1 MDTTTLR
8 TFIALAQIKN
18 FTKTAQQLFVAQSTV
33 TNRIRDL
40 EMELGV
46 PLFIRSH
53 KQVDLTPSG
62 QKFLDYAQ
70 RFVSL
75 ELAALQD
82 IQSSPTYAR
91 KSASARPTPFTNV
104 TSSAASAAPQREEG
118 PVPARHHR
126 PYDGHDA
133 PAPGRDAGRDLFLQ
147 RHVPRWLYLPPLP
160 DRLAGPGLPGSQY
173 GICQRYFQGR
183 PAENR
188 LPLLQFRPPGV
199 GLYIQD
205 LFPRHHRFPLEIDNS
220 TKLPQYV
227 ADGIGYTFLPKSL
240 IEEDLAEK
248 RLRAIPLLDFEPPKV
263 DSYYI
268 TRSPSTIPA
277 DLEEELLADCSYGLQ
292 GDDHGRHD
300 DDGQEDIK

>member
-82 IQSSPTYAR
+82 IQSSPTYAQ
-91 KSASARPTPFTNV
+91 KINIGTTN
-104 TSSAASAAPQREEG
+104 TIYEG
-118 PVPARHHR
+118 H
-126 PYDGHDA
+126 
-133 PAPGRDAGRDLFLQ
+133 LQ
-147 RHVPRWLYLPPLP
+147 RRIRSFLKEKKGLSLLLCAALFIPSCTLAEDTTPEPERFVAPTLPP
-160 DRLAGPGLPGSQY
+160 DAIAWDSSHPGISKDD
-173 GICQRYFQGR
+173 
-183 PAENR
+183 
-188 LPLLQFRPPGV
+188 LQKIDYLFCNFALQGV

>member
-40 EMELGV
+40 ETELGV

-75 ELAALQD
+75 EMEALQS
-82 IQSSPTYAR
+82 IQASPTYA
-91 KSASARPTPFTNV
+91 KKVNLGITNTIYECHLQHRLREYLKQETDV
-104 TSSAASAAPQREEG
+104 SLHLIISHTAAMQQQLQAGTLDAIFSFSPMFQEGFICRHYRTDTLVLVCQAADKK
-118 PVPARHHR
+118 
-126 PYDGHDA
+126 Y
-133 PAPGRDAGRDLFLQ
+133 AGGIYKDELQKINYLFCNFALQ
-147 RHVPRWLYLPPLP
+147 
-160 DRLAGPGLPGSQY
+160 
-173 GICQRYFQGR
+173 
-183 PAENR
+183 
-188 LPLLQFRPPGV
+188 GV

-205 LFPRHHRFPLEIDNS
+205 LFPKHHRFPLEIDNS
-220 TKLPQYV
+220 TKLPPYV
-227 ADGIGYTFLPKSL
+227 AAGIGYTFLPRSL
-240 IEEDLAEK
+240 IEDDLARH
-248 RLRAIPLLDFEPPKV
+248 RLREIPLLDFEPPKV

-268 TRSPSTIPA
+268 TRSPSNIPE
-277 DLEEELLADCSYGLQ
+277 DLENFLLK
-292 GDDHGRHD
+292 
-300 DDGQEDIK
+300 EK

>member
-1 MDTTTLR
+1 MMHQLQDGTLDAIFSFSAMFRDGYICRPYR
-8 TFIALAQIKN
+8 TDSLVLVCQADNTEYANGISKDDLQKIDYLFCN
-18 FTKTAQQLFVAQSTV
+18 F
-33 TNRIRDL
+33 
-40 EMELGV
+40 
-46 PLFIRSH
+46 
-53 KQVDLTPSG
+53 
-62 QKFLDYAQ
+62 
-70 RFVSL
+70 
-75 ELAALQD
+75 ALQ
-82 IQSSPTYAR
+82 
-91 KSASARPTPFTNV
+91 
-104 TSSAASAAPQREEG
+104 
-118 PVPARHHR
+118 
-126 PYDGHDA
+126 
-133 PAPGRDAGRDLFLQ
+133 
-147 RHVPRWLYLPPLP
+147 
-160 DRLAGPGLPGSQY
+160 
-173 GICQRYFQGR
+173 
-183 PAENR
+183 
-188 LPLLQFRPPGV
+188 GV

-292 GDDHGRHD
+292 GNDHGRHD

>member
-82 IQSSPTYAR
+82 IQSSPTYAQKISIGTTNTIYECHLQR
-91 KSASARPTPFTNV
+91 RIRSFLKEKKDLSLHVTIGHTTAMMHQLQDGTLDAIFSFSAMFRD
-104 TSSAASAAPQREEG
+104 G
-118 PVPARHHR
+118 YICR
-126 PYDGHDA
+126 PYRTDSLVLVCQAANTEYANGISKD
-133 PAPGRDAGRDLFLQ
+133 DLQKIDYLFCNFALQ
-147 RHVPRWLYLPPLP
+147 
-160 DRLAGPGLPGSQY
+160 
-173 GICQRYFQGR
+173 
-183 PAENR
+183 
-188 LPLLQFRPPGV
+188 GV

-227 ADGIGYTFLPKSL
+227 ADEIG
-240 IEEDLAEK
+240 
-248 RLRAIPLLDFEPPKV
+248 RASCRERV
-263 DSYYI
+263 
-268 TRSPSTIPA
+268 
-277 DLEEELLADCSYGLQ
+277 
-292 GDDHGRHD
+292 
-300 DDGQEDIK
+300 

>member
-62 QKFLDYAQ
+62 QKFLSYAQ

-82 IQSSPTYAR
+82 IQSSPTYTQ
-91 KSASARPTPFTNV
+91 KVSIGTTN
-104 TSSAASAAPQREEG
+104 TIYEC
-118 PVPARHHR
+118 H
-126 PYDGHDA
+126 
-133 PAPGRDAGRDLFLQ
+133 LQ
-147 RHVPRWLYLPPLP
+147 RRIRSFLKEKKGVSLHVTIGHTETMMRQLQDGTLDAIFSFSAMFRDGYICQPYRTDSLVLVCQ
-160 DRLAGPGLPGSQY
+160 AGNTEYAG
-173 GICQRYFQGR
+173 GICKDD
-183 PAENR
+183 
-188 LPLLQFRPPGV
+188 LQKIDYLFCNFALQGV

-205 LFPRHHRFPLEIDNS
+205 LS
-220 TKLPQYV
+220 
-227 ADGIGYTFLPKSL
+227 
-240 IEEDLAEK
+240 
-248 RLRAIPLLDFEPPKV
+248 RAITASPWKSTTAP
-263 DSYYI
+263 SC
-268 TRSPSTIPA
+268 PST
-277 DLEEELLADCSYGLQ
+277 
-292 GDDHGRHD
+292 
-300 DDGQEDIK
+300 

>member
-82 IQSSPTYAR
+82 IDRTILLMLADGSSE
-91 KSASARPTPFTNV
+91 
-104 TSSAASAAPQREEG
+104 AATGKA
-118 PVPARHHR
+118 
-126 PYDGHDA
+126 
-133 PAPGRDAGRDLFLQ
+133 
-147 RHVPRWLYLPPLP
+147 
-160 DRLAGPGLPGSQY
+160 
-173 GICQRYFQGR
+173 
-183 PAENR
+183 
-188 LPLLQFRPPGV
+188 V
-199 GLYIQD
+199 GLSQKAVNK
-205 LFPRHHRFPLEIDNS
+205 RKH
-220 TKLPQYV
+220 KLY
-227 ADGIGYTFLPKSL
+227 A
-240 IEEDLAEK
+240 
-248 RLRAIPLLDFEPPKV
+248 LLKEHLKDF
-263 DSYYI
+263 
-268 TRSPSTIPA
+268 R
-277 DLEEELLADCSYGLQ
+277 
-292 GDDHGRHD
+292 
-300 DDGQEDIK
+300 

>member
-82 IQSSPTYAR
+82 IQSSPTYAQKISIGTTNTIYECHLQR
-91 KSASARPTPFTNV
+91 RIRSFLKEKKDLSLHVTIGHTTAMMHQLQDGTLDAIFSFSAMFRD
-104 TSSAASAAPQREEG
+104 G
-118 PVPARHHR
+118 YICR
-126 PYDGHDA
+126 PYRTDSLVLVCQAANTEYANGISKD
-133 PAPGRDAGRDLFLQ
+133 DLQKIDYLFCNFALQ
-147 RHVPRWLYLPPLP
+147 
-160 DRLAGPGLPGSQY
+160 
-173 GICQRYFQGR
+173 
-183 PAENR
+183 
-188 LPLLQFRPPGV
+188 GV

-227 ADGIGYTFLPKSL
+227 ADGIGYTFLPKSSS
-240 IEEDLAEK
+240 K
-248 RLRAIPLLDFEPPKV
+248 RTWPK
-263 DSYYI
+263 I
-268 TRSPSTIPA
+268 ACGPSPSSISSRPKSTATTSRAARRRFRPTWKKNYWPTAHTDCRAMIMA
-277 DLEEELLADCSYGLQ
+277 DMTTMDK
-292 GDDHGRHD
+292 R
-300 DDGQEDIK
+300 I

>member
-62 QKFLDYAQ
+62 QKFLSYAQ

-82 IQSSPTYAR
+82 IQSSPTYTQ
-91 KSASARPTPFTNV
+91 KVSIGTTN
-104 TSSAASAAPQREEG
+104 TIYEC
-118 PVPARHHR
+118 H
-126 PYDGHDA
+126 
-133 PAPGRDAGRDLFLQ
+133 LQ
-147 RHVPRWLYLPPLP
+147 RRIRSFLKEKKGVSLHVTIGHTETMMRQLQDGTLDAIFSFSAMFRDGYICQPYRTDSLVLVCQ
-160 DRLAGPGLPGSQY
+160 AGNTEYAG
-173 GICQRYFQGR
+173 GICKDD
-183 PAENR
+183 
-188 LPLLQFRPPGV
+188 LQKIDYLFCNFALQGV

-227 ADGIGYTFLPKSL
+227 ADGIGYTFLPKSSS
-240 IEEDLAEK
+240 K
-248 RLRAIPLLDFEPPKV
+248 RTWPKSACGPFPSSILSRPRSTATTSRAARRPCRRTWKK
-263 DSYYI
+263 SYWPTGHMDCKAMI
-268 TRSPSTIPA
+268 MA
-277 DLEEELLADCSYGLQ
+277 DMTTMDK
-292 GDDHGRHD
+292 R
-300 DDGQEDIK
+300 I

>member
-82 IQSSPTYAR
+82 IQSSPTYAQKISIGTTNTIYECHLQRRIRSFLKEKKDLSLHVTIGHTTAMMHQLQDGTLDAIFSFSAMFRDGYICRPYRTDSLVLVCQAANTEYANGISRTTCR
-91 KSASARPTPFTNV
+91 KST
-104 TSSAASAAPQREEG
+104 TSSAISPSRAWASTSRTCSHAITASP
-118 PVPARHHR
+118 
-126 PYDGHDA
+126 
-133 PAPGRDAGRDLFLQ
+133 
-147 RHVPRWLYLPPLP
+147 
-160 DRLAGPGLPGSQY
+160 
-173 GICQRYFQGR
+173 
-183 PAENR
+183 
-188 LPLLQFRPPGV
+188 
-199 GLYIQD
+199 
-205 LFPRHHRFPLEIDNS
+205 EIDNS

-248 RLRAIPLLDFEPPKV
+248 RLRAIPPRFRAAQSRQLLHHAQPV
-263 DSYYI
+263 DDSGRPGRRI
-268 TRSPSTIPA
+268 TGR
-277 DLEEELLADCSYGLQ
+277 LLIRTA
-292 GDDHGRHD
+292 GR
-300 DDGQEDIK
+300 

>member
-82 IQSSPTYAR
+82 IQSSPTYAQKISIGTTNTIYECHLQR
-91 KSASARPTPFTNV
+91 RIRSFLKEKKDLSLHVTIGHTTAMMHQLQDGTLDAIFSFSAMFRD
-104 TSSAASAAPQREEG
+104 G
-118 PVPARHHR
+118 YICR
-126 PYDGHDA
+126 PYRTDSLVLVCQAANTEYANGISKD
-133 PAPGRDAGRDLFLQ
+133 DLQKIDYLFCNFALQ
-147 RHVPRWLYLPPLP
+147 
-160 DRLAGPGLPGSQY
+160 
-173 GICQRYFQGR
+173 
-183 PAENR
+183 
-188 LPLLQFRPPGV
+188 GV

-205 LFPRHHRFPLEIDNS
+205 LFPRHHRFPLEQHQAAPVRGRRHRLY
-220 TKLPQYV
+220 LPAQEPHRRGPGRKAPAGHSPPRFRAAQSRQLLHHAQPV
-227 ADGIGYTFLPKSL
+227 DDSGRPGRRITGRLL
-240 IEEDLAEK
+240 IRTA
-248 RLRAIPLLDFEPPKV
+248 
-263 DSYYI
+263 
-268 TRSPSTIPA
+268 
-277 DLEEELLADCSYGLQ
+277 
-292 GDDHGRHD
+292 GR
-300 DDGQEDIK
+300 

>member
-82 IQSSPTYAR
+82 IQSSPTYAQ
-91 KSASARPTPFTNV
+91 KISIGTTNTIYECHLHARPAHF
-104 TSSAASAAPQREEG
+104 RK
-118 PVPARHHR
+118 
-126 PYDGHDA
+126 
-133 PAPGRDAGRDLFLQ
+133 
-147 RHVPRWLYLPPLP
+147 PL
-160 DRLAGPGLPGSQY
+160 RQS
-173 GICQRYFQGR
+173 
-183 PAENR
+183 
-188 LPLLQFRPPGV
+188 
-199 GLYIQD
+199 
-205 LFPRHHRFPLEIDNS
+205 
-220 TKLPQYV
+220 
-227 ADGIGYTFLPKSL
+227 
-240 IEEDLAEK
+240 
-248 RLRAIPLLDFEPPKV
+248 
-263 DSYYI
+263 
-268 TRSPSTIPA
+268 
-277 DLEEELLADCSYGLQ
+277 
-292 GDDHGRHD
+292 
-300 DDGQEDIK
+300 